1 MRVLFISLAIYIFVT
16 LEPVKAQKLPPCPP
30 NKSVD
35 VWTNCIGTYI
45 DSIGGKYVGAWKNGK
60 FHGQGVTTFSEKS
73 KWSGDKYIGGW
84 KEGKKYGQ
92 GKYIY
97 EDDTSKEGIWFN
109 DEFLYSKKQELKPKP
124 KPKAINKPSTSQKK
138 KPPSL
143 PCPEEQPREEWT
155 NCIGTHTEFDLKK
168 IPPTVRLKAK
178 EYLINDLET
187 DPTTVDQVISDLM
200 LGIQIPD
207 ETTSIVI
214 EMLSGYGGTYVG
226 EWEDG
231 KFNGKGKT
239 TFGSKT
245 RWAKESY
252 IGQFKNGK
260 RHGKGTYIYTDG
272 SIYLGNFENGE
283 WHGKGTITN
292 SYGDKYVGEF
302 KQGKRDGL
310 GSITT
315 SNGHTF
321 IGTFK
326 NDISTG
332 SGTFLK
338 NITKKKQSKK

>member
-1 MRVLFISLAIYIFVT
+1 M
-16 LEPVKAQKLPPCPP
+16 
-30 NKSVD
+30 
-35 VWTNCIGTYI
+35 
-45 DSIGGKYVGAWKNGK
+45 
-60 FHGQGVTTFSEKS
+60 SEN
-73 KWSGDKYIGGW
+73 
-84 KEGKKYGQ
+84 
-92 GKYIY
+92 
-97 EDDTSKEGIWFN
+97 T
-109 DEFLYSKKQELKPKP
+109 P
-124 KPKAINKPSTSQKK
+124 KPKAIKKTSTSQKK
-138 KPPSL
+138 KSPSL

-155 NCIGTHTEFDLKK
+155 NCIGTHKEFDLKK

-260 RHGKGTYIYTDG
+260 RHGKGKYIYTDG

-321 IGTFK
+321 VGTFK

-338 NITKKKQSKK
+338 NITNKKPTKK